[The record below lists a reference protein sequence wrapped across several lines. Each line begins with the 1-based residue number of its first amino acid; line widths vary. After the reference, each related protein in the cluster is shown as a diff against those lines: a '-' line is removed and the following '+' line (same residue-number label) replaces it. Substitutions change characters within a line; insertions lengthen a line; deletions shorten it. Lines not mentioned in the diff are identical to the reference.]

1 MVMLYVQEFIK
12 EHSDWRE
19 LLSQKPY
26 CLKITEK
33 DNLVCLKYNQI
44 ESDFCEPIVCEC
56 RGLIL
61 EKDTWNVAAL
71 AFKKFFNFG
80 EKYASQIDWNNAVV
94 TVKEDGS
101 LMKLFYHGGEWR
113 IATNG
118 MIDAYDAELNSP
130 LYKNFGELF
139 DAAAQNSGLNYDELD
154 INCTYVFEL
163 CSIFNMIVV
172 RYNEPKLYHL
182 TTRNNITL
190 EEIEVNIGVE
200 KPRQYALT
208 SLEDCISLVST
219 FGVQQE
225 GLVAKDKWGDRVK
238 IKGEEYVRAHRMV
251 NNRSVS
257 VERVLDIIQLNEQ
270 SEFLS
275 YFPEYEELFTKV
287 KKAYNLFK
295 EEIHYNITLARYEK
309 TLAETR
315 KEFAETAKRYRYPF
329 IWFNAYSNPDFT
341 AEAWIKTLKTEKLAQ
356 YLREFG
362 V

>member
-1 MVMLYVQEFIK
+1 MLYVQEFIK
-12 EHSDWRE
+12 EHSDWKE

-26 CLKITEK
+26 CLKIAEK
-33 DNLVCLKYNQI
+33 DDLVCLKYNQI
-44 ESDFCEPIVCEC
+44 ESDFSEPIVCEC

-154 INCTYVFEL
+154 TNCTYVFEL

-182 TTRNNITL
+182 ITRNNITL

-275 YFPEYEELFTKV
+275 YFPEYEELFAKV
-287 KKAYNLFK
+287 KKAYNSFR
-295 EEIHYNITLARYEK
+295 EEIHYNIALARHEK
-309 TLAETR
+309 TLTETR
-315 KEFAETAKRYRYPF
+315 KEFAEIAKRQRYSF
-329 IWFNAYSNPDFT
+329 IWFNAYNNPDFT
-341 AEAWIKTLKTEKLAQ
+341 AEAWIKTLRTEKLAQ
-356 YLREFG
+356 YLQEFG

>member
-1 MVMLYVQEFIK
+1 MLEIVSFIK
-12 EHSDWRE
+12 QHPNWES
-19 LLSQKPY
+19 LLSNPPY
-26 CLKITEK
+26 CLKIKRK
-33 DNLVCLKYNQI
+33 DSRILFKYSQI
-44 ESDFCEPIVCEC
+44 NSDFSSEIVQEA

-61 EKDTWNVAAL
+61 EDKTWKIL
-71 AFKKFFNFG
+71 CYPFKKFFNFG
-80 EKYASQIDWNNAVV
+80 EQYAAQIDWNNAVV
-94 TVKEDGS
+94 TAKEDGT
-101 LMKLFYHGGEWR
+101 LIKVYYYKNQWR
-113 IATNG
+113 VATNG
-118 MIDAYDAELNSP
+118 TIDAEDAELKSSC
-130 LYKNFGELF
+130 YKNFKELF
-139 DAAAQNSGLNYDELD
+139 DAAAKNSNFDYNKLNRNYSYLL
-154 INCTYVFEL
+154 EL
-163 CSIFNMIVV
+163 CSCFNTIVV

-275 YFPEYEELFTKV
+275 YFPEYEELFVKV
-287 KKAYNLFK
+287 KKAYNLFR
-295 EEIHYNITLARYEK
+295 EEIHYNIALARHEK
-309 TLAETR
+309 TLTETR
-315 KEFAETAKRYRYPF
+315 KEFAEIAKRQRYSF
-329 IWFNAYSNPDFT
+329 IWFNAYNNPDFT
-341 AEAWIKTLKTEKLAQ
+341 AEAWIKTLRTEKLAQ